1 MERRALGDGDLEVS
15 ALCLGTMTWGSQNGA
30 ADVDA
35 QLSRALEAGVDF
47 VDAAEMYPTTP
58 RTVETFGDT
67 ERLLGAWLAKS
78 GRRDEIVL
86 ATKVTGAGT
95 DTPSGPRPITGAVLK
110 AAFEGSLERLGTDRI
125 DLYQLHWP
133 NRGSYHFRRHWD
145 YDPSGQDAEEVDAH
159 VVDVLRAAAELV
171 AEGRLGALGLSNDTA
186 WGTMK
191 FLEVARREG
200 LPRVVSVQNE
210 YSLLCRLFDT
220 DMAEVSHHERVPLLA
235 FSPLAAG
242 MLSGKYEGGAVPAG
256 SRRSLNG
263 ELGGRW
269 NPSSRAACS
278 AYVALAREHGL
289 EPAAMAIA
297 WAMSRPFTGSVI
309 VGATD
314 DGQLETALSAASL
327 TLSDEVLAGIDAVR
341 RAHPLPM

>member
-1 MERRALGDGDLEVS
+1 MERRTLGDGALEVS
-15 ALCLGTMTWGSQNGA
+15 ALCLGTMTWGTQNGA
-30 ADVDA
+30 RDVDA
-35 QLSRALEAGVDF
+35 QLSRALEAGVNF
-47 VDAAEMYPTTP
+47 VDTAEMYPTTP
-58 RTVETFGDT
+58 RSVATFGDT
-67 ERLLGAWLAKS
+67 ERLLGDWLART

-95 DTPSGPRPITGAVLK
+95 DTPDGPRPITGEAFR
-110 AAFEGSLERLGTDRI
+110 AAFEASLGRLRTDRI

-133 NRGSYHFRRHWD
+133 NRGSYHFRQHWD
-145 YDPSGQDAEEVDAH
+145 YDPSGQDGAEVDAH
-159 VVDVLRAAAELV
+159 VVDVLRAADALV
-171 AEGRLGALGLSNDTA
+171 ADGRLGALGLSNDTA

-200 LPRVVSVQNE
+200 LPRAVSVQNE

-220 DMAEVSHHERVPLLA
+220 DMAEVAHHERVPLLA

-242 MLSGKYEGGAVPAG
+242 MLSGKYEGGAVPEG
-256 SRRSLNG
+256 SRRSING
-263 ELGGRW
+263 GLGGRW
-269 NPSSRAACS
+269 TEASARACS

-297 WAMSRPFTGSVI
+297 WAMSRPFMGSVI

-314 DGQLETALSAASL
+314 DDQLETALSAASL
-327 TLSDEVLAGIDAVR
+327 ALSDEVLAGIDAVR